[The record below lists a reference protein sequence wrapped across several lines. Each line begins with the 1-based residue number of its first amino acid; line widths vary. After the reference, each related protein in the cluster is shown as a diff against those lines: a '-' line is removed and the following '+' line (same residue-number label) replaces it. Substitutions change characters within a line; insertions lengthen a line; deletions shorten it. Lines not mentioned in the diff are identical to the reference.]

1 MSNAQKFTLQGSQ
14 MKKKEKTGLREIFE
28 NTIAENFSIR
38 KGNKHPSSISA
49 ESHIRLTQGETH

>member
-1 MSNAQKFTLQGSQ
+1 